1 MLLWLCYRYCIKIYI
16 AQSIDGYI
24 AGPDGSVS
32 HLEAFQDTD
41 FGFDEFIESV
51 DGIIMGRNTLDA
63 FFEGHGWPYPEKLP
77 AVIMTHRL
85 LPRGMPEQV
94 RVSENIDVAAELF
107 PNSYVDGGHVIAQ
120 FLARSLIR
128 EARIFTLPIL
138 LGAGIPLFPEG
149 AASENFWTRSESKCY
164 SCGSEENEYII
175 PAKS

>member
-1 MLLWLCYRYCIKIYI
+1 MKIYI

-41 FGFDEFIESV
+41 FGFDEFIASV

-63 FFEGHGWPYPEKLP
+63 FFEDHGWPYPEHLP

-94 RVSENIDVAAELF
+94 RVSESIEIAADMF

-120 FLARSLIR
+120 FLARGLIR

-138 LGAGIPLFPEG
+138 LGGGSPLFPEG
-149 AASENFWTRSESKCY
+149 VATFNRWTLSGSKSYPCGTVENH
-164 SCGSEENEYII
+164 YII
-175 PAKS
+175 PANA